1 VIGPLNLATR
11 PFRNERLPT
20 LVMWAALLLL
30 LGASV
35 KHGLVVAGLLSA
47 RSVALEREVRALD
60 AEAET
65 LRAERASLKAPN
77 PDGAAVRQWALV
89 GNLIDRRVF
98 SWTDLL
104 ARLEH
109 VLPPGV
115 HLVSI
120 APTIQKGQVALE
132 FNAMA
137 RTTEE
142 GLELVKALQAR
153 KDFSDVFVTGL
164 DKGKEGSELGISL
177 RYIPEGGVPLPLAGG
192 R

>member
-1 VIGPLNLATR
+1 LIGPLNLATR

-20 LVMWAALLLL
+20 LLLWGALAVL
-30 LGASV
+30 LGLSV
-35 KHGLVVAGLLSA
+35 KQGLVVAGLLSA

-60 AEAET
+60 AEADA
-65 LRAERASLKAPN
+65 LRAERAGLRAPN
-77 PDGAAVRQWALV
+77 PDPASLRQWSLV
-89 GNLIDRRVF
+89 SNLVDRRAF

-104 ARLEH
+104 ARLEQ

-120 APTIQKGQVALE
+120 APTIQRGQVALD
-132 FNAMA
+132 FNAIA

-153 KDFSDVFVTGL
+153 KDFADVFLTGL
-164 DKGKEGSELGISL
+164 DKGREGSELGISL
-177 RYIPEGGVPLPLAGG
+177 RYVPEGRIPSPLTGG

>member
-20 LVMWAALLLL
+20 LALWAALGLL
-30 LGASV
+30 LGLSV
-35 KHGLVVAGLLSA
+35 KHGLVVAELLSA
-47 RSVALEREVRALD
+47 RSVGLEHEVRALD
-60 AEAET
+60 AEAVA
-65 LRAERASLKAPN
+65 LRAQRANVNAPN
-77 PDGAAVRQWALV
+77 PDAAAVRQWGLV
-89 GNLIDRRVF
+89 SNLVDRRAF

-104 ARLEH
+104 ARLEQ

-120 APTIQKGQVALE
+120 APTIQRGQVALD

-137 RTTEE
+137 RSTDE
-142 GLELVKALQAR
+142 GLELVKALQSR
-153 KDFSDVFVTGL
+153 KDFAEVFLTGL
-164 DKGKEGSELGISL
+164 DKDKEGSQLGISL
-177 RYIPEGGVPLPLAGG
+177 RYVPEGGVPSPLVGG